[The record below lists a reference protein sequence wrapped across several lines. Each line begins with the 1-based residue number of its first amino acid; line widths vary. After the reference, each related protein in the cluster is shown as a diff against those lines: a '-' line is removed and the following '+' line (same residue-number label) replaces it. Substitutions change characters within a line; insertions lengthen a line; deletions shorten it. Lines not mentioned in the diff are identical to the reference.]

1 MRACVGGAQAPDRTD
16 PSAAWPSRLIG
27 VNSLHGDDDVGGLG
41 DDGVGVGD
49 DGDGG
54 VGDDGDGWF
63 GCGYDCCL
71 WLPSRHTHVDICHCH
86 LSLE

>member
-27 VNSLHGDDDVGGLG
+27 VNSLHGDDDAG
-41 DDGVGVGD
+41 GVGD
-49 DGDGG
+49 DGDGGG

-63 GCGYDCCL
+63 GCGL
-71 WLPSRHTHVDICHCH
+71 ELKSRIFE
-86 LSLE
+86 SLF